1 MKNQFLIVSILL
13 LLFGISAVNAASI
26 SGNTATATS
35 PLDASA
41 LVYVSGYDIS
51 PAVFYSGET
60 GTVTVHVTNAANT
73 SVSVSQPDLIEPHV
87 HVVNNGAFATA
98 TSMGPGETIDYNFVI
113 TADGSDGIY
122 LPLFTVSTTAYGAN
136 AIHSQIMLKID
147 STPVRASIA
156 KKPDTFSISKE
167 DTVNISVVNPRDGD
181 ITNVLIIPEADGAT
195 VSPSEYYAG
204 TVKADSSIQVPFE
217 VTPDKETNV
226 TFHVVYNNGDNKH
239 TTDVVLP
246 LILGEDK
253 MAAVPIINNIVV
265 TSSGSNYQ
273 LPGDVNNAGI
283 SDAKS
288 MVLTVNPPARAVEP
302 YPEYAIGSLASDDF
316 SSFEL
321 TFATND
327 LSAVPVKVSWK
338 DTDGNS
344 FSTVKTLNLG
354 NNSGTSDSS
363 TRTGSS
369 GSSSTGGA
377 GTAAA
382 RTAGGFGGPG
392 GGGGSIFG
400 LGGSRSGGGL
410 SAFYLPI
417 GLGIVV
423 IVAVVLWI
431 KRKWITAKLKKK

>member
-1 MKNQFLIVSILL
+1 
-13 LLFGISAVNAASI
+13 
-26 SGNTATATS
+26 
-35 PLDASA
+35 
-41 LVYVSGYDIS
+41 
-51 PAVFYSGET
+51 
-60 GTVTVHVTNAANT
+60 
-73 SVSVSQPDLIEPHV
+73 
-87 HVVNNGAFATA
+87 
-98 TSMGPGETIDYNFVI
+98 
-113 TADGSDGIY
+113 
-122 LPLFTVSTTAYGAN
+122 
-136 AIHSQIMLKID
+136 
-147 STPVRASIA
+147 
-156 KKPDTFSISKE
+156 
-167 DTVNISVVNPRDGD
+167 
-181 ITNVLIIPEADGAT
+181 
-195 VSPSEYYAG
+195 
-204 TVKADSSIQVPFE
+204 
-217 VTPDKETNV
+217 
-226 TFHVVYNNGDNKH
+226 
-239 TTDVVLP
+239 
-246 LILGEDK
+246 

-273 LPGDVNNAGI
+273 LTGDVNNAGI